1 MDELVQIVTDSF
13 DAITDHWISSIGAIP
28 KYFGSTQLPFYRSQ
42 ITELLY
48 CIVDLLKSLGPSR
61 LARFTER
68 IVKPPYNGLLTLTS
82 VHETFLLG
90 EDSIISVVKGKMK
103 DRGDIF
109 EYSRR
114 VDGCFHEIIY
124 QYARAYQAYQTEV
137 NGSRRKVVEQQR
149 ETLLMF
155 TNAIGSGNSYDEAL
169 DAAVRIIKEES
180 RSTAVEFFIFE
191 QGNERL
197 TFKLA
202 VPEQVPTASGDF
214 LDALTNQ
221 FKSESSARRSYAM
234 MQEVSGHRRLVLMLP
249 VSAGDS
255 LIGLLLLAFP
265 SVPMRESNI
274 SGLQEESL
282 DVLLAMADQL
292 GYGLKRFLLEE
303 EVISK
308 VHYISMLTDN
318 SADAI
323 VGLDEQGK
331 IVSWNK
337 GAVLLFGFSSSEVNG
352 ESFSA
357 LLPREKRL
365 IGEDEVILERIRKEG
380 IVRNF
385 ELDCATKSGQ
395 RVIVSLTGSVLK
407 DEQGTSIGKALII
420 RDVTQ
425 LKQYEQELRQTEK
438 LSFIGQISAGIAHE
452 IGTPLNI
459 ILGNAEYLMMDMKP
473 DEKGSDEL
481 KMIIGETNRI
491 AKLIQQ
497 LLDFAR
503 PKRMRAKSVDLNS
516 EINTVLQLMKSQ
528 IEKSFIELEL
538 DLEENLPLV
547 FGDAAQLQEVF
558 VNLIVNAI
566 HSMSRLEQ
574 AQVGIPSG
582 EDIWQNGGS
591 KRSRLTIRTG
601 IIRNKSIDTI
611 EVAIADTG
619 CGIPEENLQKIFNPF
634 FTTKEVGKGTGLGL
648 AITQRIVQDH
658 KGTISVE
665 SVVDKGTIFRLNF
678 PVHNNSTEI

>member
-1 MDELVQIVTDSF
+1 MDELVKIVTDNF
-13 DAITDHWISSIGAIP
+13 DAVTDRWLSSIGSIP
-28 KYFGSTQLPFYRSQ
+28 KYFGSTQIPFYRSQ
-42 ITELLY
+42 ITELLH
-48 CIVDLLKSLGPSR
+48 CIVDLLKRVGSTR
-61 LARFTER
+61 LIKFTER

-90 EDSIISVVKGKMK
+90 EDAIVSVVKEKMK
-103 DRGDIF
+103 NSDDLF

-124 QYARAYQAYQTEV
+124 RYANAYQEYQTEV
-137 NGSRRKVVEQQR
+137 NASRRKVVEQQR
-149 ETLLMF
+149 ETLLRF
-155 TNAIGSGNSYDEAL
+155 TNAIGSASSYDEAL
-169 DAAVRIIKEES
+169 TAAIRIIKEES
-180 RSTAVEFFIFE
+180 RSTAVEFFAFE
-191 QGNERL
+191 PPTQRL

-202 VPEQVPTASGDF
+202 VPERVPTAGGDF
-214 LDALTNQ
+214 LDALTRQ
-221 FKSESSARRSYAM
+221 FSSESTARRSYAM
-234 MQEVSGHRRLVLMLP
+234 MQEVFGRRRLVLMLP
-249 VSAGDS
+249 VSAGES

-274 SGLQEESL
+274 SEVQEESL

-308 VHYISMLTDN
+308 AHYISILTDN

-337 GAVLLFGFSSSEVNG
+337 GAALLFGFSSGEVNG
-352 ESFSA
+352 EPFSV

-365 IGEDEVILERIRKEG
+365 IGEDEVILERIGKEE

-385 ELDCATKSGQ
+385 ELDCTTKSGQ

-459 ILGNAEYLMMDMKP
+459 ILGNAEYLMMDMNP
-473 DEKGSDEL
+473 DEKGNDEL

-503 PKRMRAKSVDLNS
+503 PKRMRTKAVDLNS
-516 EINTVLQLMKSQ
+516 EINEVLQLMKSQ
-528 IEKSFIELEL
+528 IDKSFIKLEL
-538 DLEENLPLV
+538 DLRENLPLV

-566 HSMSRLEQ
+566 HSMENIR
-574 AQVGIPSG
+574 
-582 EDIWQNGGS
+582 QNGNS
-591 KRSRLTIRTG
+591 SRPQLMIKTG
-601 IIRNKSIDTI
+601 IAEEADDVI
-611 EVAIADTG
+611 EVTIADTG

-658 KGTISVE
+658 KGKIFVE
-665 SVVDKGTIFRLNF
+665 SVVGAGTIFKLNF
-678 PVHNNSTEI
+678 PIHNNPVEI